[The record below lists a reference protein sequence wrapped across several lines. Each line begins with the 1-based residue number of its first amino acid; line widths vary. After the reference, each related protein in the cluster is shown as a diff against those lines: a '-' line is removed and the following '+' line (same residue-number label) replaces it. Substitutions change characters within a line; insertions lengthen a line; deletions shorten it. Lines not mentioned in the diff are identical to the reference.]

1 MKIDRQKN
9 KKHIVLVGPP
19 NSGKTTLFNWLTGFK
34 HRVVNYPGSTILL
47 SIGRLLEKYNL
58 FADIKDTPGIYS
70 LSPKS
75 QDEQATK
82 NSLFKNKD
90 ISTLV
95 LVLDASKLEIQLPL
109 FFQLKEAGFP
119 LVVALTMWDILPQNS
134 ISLTLLENVLNTPV
148 IPIKGLIG
156 DGVKDLIESI
166 RSCAEKKVQFIQ
178 EPKPWSQKKLN
189 SALNQS
195 KQIMRK
201 IRLEKN
207 KNHWQ
212 RKENLFYSNTFD
224 KFFLHPKTGIFL
236 FAGIMFGLFYS
247 IFWFASPFMSAIDEG
262 FSFLIEK
269 TGERLSSYPYL
280 ADFVSHGLLA
290 SFGAVLIFIPQI
302 FILFIGISLLE
313 DTGYLA
319 RAVALM
325 DGPLSKIGLSG
336 RSFIPFLSG
345 YACAIPSVLSARA
358 LSSKRE
364 KFITFFAIPFMSCS
378 ARLPVYALLLS
389 FLFYGQS
396 TWKPGLAL
404 SLIYISSFFLGLIAV
419 FLLNLFLKKEDREV
433 FLLDLP
439 IYRRPVLKKILQNAR
454 QRTQYYLV
462 KAGPAIFTVALA
474 IWILSSFP
482 FHSELSP
489 SDRIQQSYAGQIGQT
504 IEPVFLAMGLDWRV
518 GVALIAAFAAREV
531 FVSALVLVFSLT
543 EATEGTLLETMKS
556 ATHTDGTLIF
566 TTASVTALIVFFM
579 LSLQCLS
586 TTAIIYKESHSLKL
600 ALIQLAALNILAYI
614 MAVLLYQSLNLIL

>member
-1 MKIDRQKN
+1 MVVLKD
-9 KKHIVLVGPP
+9 KKHIILIGPP

-34 HRVVNYPGSTILL
+34 HRVINYPGSTVLL
-47 SIGRLLEKYNL
+47 SVGKLLEKYNL
-58 FADIKDTPGIYS
+58 SAELKDTPGIYS
-70 LSPKS
+70 LSPQS
-75 QDEQATK
+75 QDEQITK
-82 NSLFKNKD
+82 NSLFENKN
-90 ISTLV
+90 ISALI
-95 LVLDASKLEIQLPL
+95 LVLDTSKLEIQLPL

-119 LVVALTMWDILPQNS
+119 IVVALTMWDILPKQSFN
-134 ISLTLLENVLNTPV
+134 LAVFKKTLKVPV
-148 IPIKGLIG
+148 VPIEGLIG
-156 DGVKDLIESI
+156 KGIGDLIESI
-166 RSCAEKKVQFIQ
+166 RSLTGKKAKPIQ
-178 EPKPWSQKKLN
+178 KPKPWNQKKL
-189 SALNQS
+189 SSVLSQS
-195 KQIMRK
+195 KLIVNNMH
-201 IRLEKN
+201 LDKN
-207 KNHWQ
+207 KNHRQ
-212 RKENLFYSNTFD
+212 IKENLFYSNTFD
-224 KFFLHPKTGIFL
+224 KFFLHPKTGLFL
-236 FAGIMFGLFYS
+236 FSGIMFGLFYS

-280 ADFVSHGLLA
+280 ADFISHGLLA
-290 SFGAVLIFIPQI
+290 SFGSVLIFIPQI

-364 KFITFFAIPFMSCS
+364 KFITFFAIPLMSCS

-404 SLIYISSFFLGLIAV
+404 SLIYIFSFFLGLMAV
-419 FLLNLFLKKEDREV
+419 FFLNLFLKKEDKEA

-439 IYRRPVLKKILQNAR
+439 IYRRPVLKKVLQNAK
-454 QRTQYYLV
+454 QRTQHYLV

-482 FHSELSP
+482 FHPELS
-489 SDRIQQSYAGQIGQT
+489 SSERIQQSYAGQLGQM
-504 IEPVFLAMGLDWRV
+504 IEPVFSAMGLDWRV

-543 EATEGTLLETMKS
+543 EATEGSLLETMKS
-556 ATHTDGTLIF
+556 ATHADGTLIF

-600 ALIQLAALNILAYI
+600 ALTQLLGLNILAYI
-614 MAVLLYQSLNLIL
+614 ISVLLYQSLNLIL